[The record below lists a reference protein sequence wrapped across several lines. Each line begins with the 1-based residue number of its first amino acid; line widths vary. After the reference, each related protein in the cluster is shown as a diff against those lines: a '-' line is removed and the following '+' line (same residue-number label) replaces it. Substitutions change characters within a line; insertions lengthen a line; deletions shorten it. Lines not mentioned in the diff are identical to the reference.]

1 MTAAGKAAAEPYM
14 PLKILLVDDDKV
26 VLNSTRRYL
35 QSHGFQVV
43 HTDSGAEAVILAR
56 ESKPDLVITDAEMKG
71 LDGFAL
77 CRVIKET
84 PGLSKTPVII
94 ISGRKI
100 TEEDVLIGYDKGADD
115 YILKPFSFAVLL
127 AKLKA
132 VMKRYEAS
140 EGNTGKISRLGM
152 VIDPSGRTVTIKN
165 GVIKLTRKEFDL
177 LIVLITEE
185 GRLLGIPYLL
195 ETVWGY
201 DPASYNDPHTVGVH
215 VSSLRKKLGAPIAD
229 HIISVTGHGYKFE

>member
-1 MTAAGKAAAEPYM
+1 M
-14 PLKILLVDDDKV
+14 PIKVLLVDDDKV
-26 VLNSTRRYL
+26 VLNTMKRYL
-35 QSHGFQVV
+35 QGHGFQVV
-43 HTDSGAEAVILAR
+43 HTDSGAEAVILAG
-56 ESKPDLVITDAEMKG
+56 EYKPDLVITDAEMTG

-77 CRVIKET
+77 CKVIKET
-84 PGLSKTPVII
+84 PELSKTPVII

-100 TEEDVLIGYDKGADD
+100 KDEDMLTGYNKGADD
-115 YILKPFSFAVLL
+115 YILKPVSFPVLL

-140 EGNTGKISRLGM
+140 GQRTGKISKLGM
-152 VIDPSGRTVTIKN
+152 MIDPSGRTVTIKSDI
-165 GVIKLTRKEFDL
+165 IKLTRKEFDL

-185 GRLLGIPYLL
+185 GRLLSIPYLL

-215 VSSLRKKLGAPIAD
+215 VSSLRKKLGAPVAD
-229 HIISVTGHGYKFE
+229 HITSVTGHGYKFE